1 MVKRMWF
8 CQLPLMSRRTLHE
21 AAAVVTVV
29 VVVVVREGVRT
40 GKICK
45 KKRRIRTGKQ

>member
-1 MVKRMWF
+1 
-8 CQLPLMSRRTLHE
+8 MSRRTLHE
-21 AAAVVTVV
+21 AAAVVTVVV